1 MMFWRYYKL
10 MKPKR
15 TTVYL
20 ESDLHKALKVKAAE
34 TDQSVSELVSGA
46 VRRSLLEDAEDLAV
60 FKQRAR
66 EPNLAFET
74 VLKDLR
80 RRGRLSRGQ
89 RRTDCLSCYDPEDVK
104 HVHFR

>member
-1 MMFWRYYKL
+1 
-10 MKPKR
+10 MKPRR
-15 TTVYL
+15 TTIYL

-46 VRRSLLEDAEDLAV
+46 VRRSLLEDAADLAV
-60 FKQRAR
+60 FKQRAK

-80 RRGRLSRGQ
+80 RRGRL
-89 RRTDCLSCYDPEDVK
+89 
-104 HVHFR
+104 

>member
-1 MMFWRYYKL
+1 
-10 MKPKR
+10 MKPRR

-46 VRRSLLEDAEDLAV
+46 VRRSLLEDAEDLVV
-60 FKQRAR
+60 FKQRAK

-80 RRGRLSRGQ
+80 RRGRL
-89 RRTDCLSCYDPEDVK
+89 
-104 HVHFR
+104 

>member
-1 MMFWRYYKL
+1 
-10 MKPKR
+10 MKPRR

-60 FKQRAR
+60 FNQRGK

-74 VLKDLR
+74 VLRDMR
-80 RRGRLSRGQ
+80 RRGRL
-89 RRTDCLSCYDPEDVK
+89 
-104 HVHFR
+104 

>member
-1 MMFWRYYKL
+1 

-20 ESDLHKALKVKAAE
+20 EPDLHKALKVKAAE
-34 TDQSVSELVSGA
+34 TDQSVSELVAGA

-60 FKQRAR
+60 FKKRAQ

-80 RRGRLSRGQ
+80 RRGRL
-89 RRTDCLSCYDPEDVK
+89 
-104 HVHFR
+104 